1 MLPTRSTSGSYSGQF
16 YGRKNLQADFNP
28 VTAMNFSLEHQNPLV
43 TGGITGLRD
52 SYPGPTFSLLNTG
65 DPNVLLWSLKPSEE
79 GMKEGLIARFWNFN
93 TRSVTPAITVARPIR
108 RAWQTTRIE
117 TNERLLKPANRTL
130 SVRFAPNQLNSYRLQ
145 LAN

>member
-1 MLPTRSTSGSYSGQF
+1 
-16 YGRKNLQADFNP
+16 
-28 VTAMNFSLEHQNPLV
+28 MNFSLEHQNPLV

-93 TRSVTPAITVARPIR
+93 TRSVRQPLRSPDRSAGLGKR
-108 RAWQTTRIE
+108 RAS
-117 TNERLLKPANRTL
+117 KPM
-130 SVRFAPNQLNSYRLQ
+130 SGF
-145 LAN
+145 